1 MMLCNKN
8 FEAQKHDTN
17 IYVNLFL
24 THYLQTLNTYNQFI
38 ESAWN
43 GAELKKSHLDI

>member
-17 IYVNLFL
+17 IYVNL
-24 THYLQTLNTYNQFI
+24 THYVQTLNTYNQFI